1 MLDKNIIVSL
11 FGERIAK
18 FLDEE
23 KLKMLLHTD
32 NLNSRNSFNELYN
45 LAEMLEGFSKL
56 SDEELKIQ
64 METLLDPKWAWV

>member
-1 MLDKNIIVSL
+1 MLDRNIIVSL

-45 LAEMLEGFSKL
+45 LAEMLEGLSKL

-64 METLLDPKWAWV
+64 METLLDPKWA

>member
-45 LAEMLEGFSKL
+45 LAEMLEGLSKL

>member
-45 LAEMLEGFSKL
+45 LAEMLEGLSKL

-64 METLLDPKWAWV
+64 METLLDPKWA